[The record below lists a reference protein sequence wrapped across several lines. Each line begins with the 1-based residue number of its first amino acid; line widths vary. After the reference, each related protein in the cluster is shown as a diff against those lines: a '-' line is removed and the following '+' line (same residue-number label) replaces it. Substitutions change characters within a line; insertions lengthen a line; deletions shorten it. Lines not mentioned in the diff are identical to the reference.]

1 MSWRTVVVTGCA
13 KIEYKLNYVVVRSE
27 CVKKIHVSEIHTL
40 IIESTAVSMTAAL
53 LNELIKRKIKVI
65 FCDEKYN
72 PHSELSPFYG
82 HSLDSGNIMC
92 QIAWTDNAKMKV
104 WGEIVKRKIL
114 SQAYML
120 QNIDSEAAQLLR
132 QYADN
137 ICDWDKSNREGLAAK
152 VYFSRLFG
160 AGFQRGGAD
169 NINAALNYGY
179 TVLLSA
185 FNREIVAGGYMT
197 QLGICHRNAFNKF
210 NLGCDLMEPFRIFV
224 DEVVSDVGDKE
235 LDREY
240 KNKLIDILN
249 RKVVQRGERVY
260 LNNAVRNYVKSV
272 FAALNGEDRNIDFVS
287 YEL

>member
-13 KIEYKLNYVVVRSE
+13 KIEYKLNYVVVRSD
-27 CVKKIHVSEIHTL
+27 CVKKIHISEIHTL
-40 IIESTAVSMTAAL
+40 IVESTAISLTAAL

-82 HSLDSGNIMC
+82 NSLDSRNIMC
-92 QIAWTDNAKMKV
+92 QIAWTDSAKMNV

-114 SQAYML
+114 SQAYMIR
-120 QNIDSEAAQLLR
+120 NIDTGAAELLR
-132 QYADN
+132 QYSKD

-160 AGFQRGGAD
+160 AGFQRGSAD

-185 FNREIVAGGYMT
+185 FNREIVACGYMT

-210 NLGCDLMEPFRIFV
+210 NLGCDFMEPFRVFV
-224 DEVVSDVGDKE
+224 DAIVAAEGDKA
-235 LDREY
+235 LDRDY
-240 KNKLIDILN
+240 KNKLIDVFN
-249 RKVVQRGERVY
+249 RKVLQKGEKVY
-260 LNNAVRNYVKSV
+260 LNQT
-272 FAALNGEDRNIDFVS
+272 LIHI
-287 YEL
+287 